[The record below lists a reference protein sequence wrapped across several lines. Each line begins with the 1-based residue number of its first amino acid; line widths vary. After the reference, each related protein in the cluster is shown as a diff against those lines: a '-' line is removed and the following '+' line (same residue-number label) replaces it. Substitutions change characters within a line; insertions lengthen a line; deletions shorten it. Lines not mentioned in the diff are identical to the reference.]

1 MKIRQSQRATDRET
15 EEKGKKLQVSKGWR
29 RRGKKK
35 QEGGIGGTDEQVR
48 SLAQGGVRKV
58 FGWMGGRG
66 RRGGGEYAF
75 FHLLETCLLDLFCW
89 YVLILLLHD
98 YLLMNND

>member
-1 MKIRQSQRATDRET
+1 M
-15 EEKGKKLQVSKGWR
+15 G
-29 RRGKKK
+29 GKKK
-35 QEGGIGGTDEQVR
+35 QEGGIGGTDGQVR

-58 FGWMGGRG
+58 FGW
-66 RRGGGEYAF
+66 GEEEREEGNMLF